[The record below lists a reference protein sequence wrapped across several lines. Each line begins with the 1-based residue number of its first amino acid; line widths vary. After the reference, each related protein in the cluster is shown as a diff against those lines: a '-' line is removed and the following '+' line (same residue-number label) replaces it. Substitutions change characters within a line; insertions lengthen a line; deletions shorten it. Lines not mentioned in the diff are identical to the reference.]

1 MSFRGWIHG
10 FGRLE
15 NFIDRCVFRGPSL
28 PSPPSIVLQVLKIIH
43 NANVDFYFTYFF
55 SNRWCMV
62 TAVFSFGKKE
72 RLIESLLTD

>member
-1 MSFRGWIHG
+1 MQMLI
-10 FGRLE
+10 
-15 NFIDRCVFRGPSL
+15 FIL
-28 PSPPSIVLQVLKIIH
+28 LI
-43 NANVDFYFTYFF
+43 FF